1 MTSPSPDRARE
12 ESRYPAE
19 EKIAR
24 PPLTLVTRERLHSAL
39 DLGVRSPLTMVVAPA
54 GTGKTVLLS
63 DWVTR
68 RRQAGESVVWAPGQ
82 LPGVLDKVL
91 AQVRGADSPIVQD
104 PIVVDDAH
112 LLPASV
118 VGEVA
123 RVLHQAPHAVRLLF
137 AARYDLL
144 LPVSEL
150 EVRGMALTL
159 RSRDLRFNDA
169 EATALVRAHAED
181 ASAADIVLV
190 QEKAAGWAAALVLA
204 ARTLQAS
211 GDVVWPLGNQGEVLD
226 LLLGETLSTLDER
239 VQAMLLSTFG
249 ATTLSGRLAEML
261 SGDPDAGSMLADL
274 AGSGLLVTAYA
285 DDAASSP
292 LYRYHPLLVELLRR
306 RIAARA
312 GDRQLVVAAHH
323 RSAVYYENRGDGGSA
338 LRSAV
343 DADDPALVERIL
355 LGHGPEFLAAGEA
368 DLVAAGFDALPAGYL
383 DQHPHLLGVRG
394 LLRRVTG
401 DVSGAVLDAASA
413 DDRAADTAADAA
425 AVTPDDDALEA
436 DAVLLR
442 LWRSRYGWHD
452 VRTAIDQARS
462 LLARAPAGG
471 HDGPPAVLGPERLA
485 WLLIELAAAETW
497 ADDLDAAVTHLD
509 EALVTARMAGHHR
522 LIAGGLAHQA
532 VVQCARGQ
540 LQNAARSAQGALD
553 VAGGQSLPEEYS
565 ARAYVVLGLAAVN
578 ELDLDTAWQY
588 HGVVAETEVAASD
601 TVVAGLRAML
611 RAVLLI
617 ERGRLG
623 EALTELTTDPT
634 AAGPLPSFLS
644 RDLALAR
651 AWLATLFGDASTLDT
666 QVTVLER
673 TGNSTEAGLVRAM
686 TSLIH
691 EDVQTV
697 LKQIDAG
704 LDHADLYPPLASTA
718 ASFRTV
724 LLSRIGDEPA
734 AEAAL
739 VDTLN
744 RATPQHMLHSLTSA
758 ADETTFLDLLRRNVT
773 GPNPHPFAADALE
786 KLSGHQAGWSKAG
799 GRSPLVRVRPDAQVP
814 PPRRLDAL
822 VNGVRVRL
830 TAREAEVLDELALGS
845 SYSEIAQALY
855 ITENTVKTHLISLY
869 RKLGV
874 DKRSAALRAARSTG
888 LL

>member
-1 MTSPSPDRARE
+1 MTSPRPDRARE
-12 ESRYPAE
+12 QFRYPADGT
-19 EKIAR
+19 IAR

-39 DLGVRSPLTMVVAPA
+39 DLGVRSPLTMVVAPP

-68 RRQAGESVVWAPGQ
+68 RRQSAQPVVWLPGQAPGA
-82 LPGVLDKVL
+82 LEGVLDW
-91 AQVRGADSPIVQD
+91 VRGGDGSTVPD

-112 LLPASV
+112 LLPAAV
-118 VGEVA
+118 VGEMA
-123 RVLHQAPHAVRLLF
+123 RVLQETPHAVRFLL
-137 AARYDLL
+137 ATRYDLL

-169 EATALVRAHAED
+169 EAAALVRAHAQD
-181 ASAADIVLV
+181 ASPADIMLV

-226 LLLGETLSTLDER
+226 LLLGETLNTLDKR

-249 ATTLSGRLAEML
+249 ATTLSGRLAEVL
-261 SGDPDAGSMLADL
+261 SGDSEAGSILADL
-274 AGSGLLVTAYA
+274 AGGGLLVTAYA
-285 DDAASSP
+285 DDVASKP

-306 RIAARA
+306 RIAASA
-312 GDRQLVVAAHH
+312 DDRQLVVSAQH
-323 RSAVYYENRGDGGSA
+323 RSALYYENRGDSGSA

-343 DADDPALVERIL
+343 DADDAALVERIL
-355 LGHGPEFLAAGEA
+355 LGHGPELLAAGKA
-368 DLVAAGFDALPAGYL
+368 DLVAVGFDALPAAYL
-383 DQHPHLLGVRG
+383 DEHPHLLGVRG

-401 DVSGAVLDAASA
+401 DVSGAVLDAAAA
-413 DDRAADTAADAA
+413 DERAADKAA
-425 AVTPDDDALEA
+425 ATPDDDALEA
-436 DAVLLR
+436 DAALLR
-442 LWRSRYGWHD
+442 LWRSRYGWQD
-452 VRTAIDQARS
+452 VQEAIAKARS
-462 LLARAPAGG
+462 LLTGG
-471 HDGPPAVLGPERLA
+471 HSSPPAVLGPERLA
-485 WLLIELAAAETW
+485 WLLIELAATETW
-497 ADDLDAAVTHLD
+497 ADDLDAALTHLD

-522 LIAGGLAHQA
+522 LIAGCLAHQA
-532 VVQCARGQ
+532 VVHYARGQ
-540 LQNAARSAQGALD
+540 VQNAARSAQAAFD
-553 VAGGQSLPEEYS
+553 VGGRESLPEEYS
-565 ARAYVVLGLAAVN
+565 ARANVVLGLAAVN
-578 ELDLDTAWQY
+578 ELDLDTGWKY
-588 HGVVAETEVAASD
+588 HRVVAGTEVAGSD
-601 TVVAGLRAML
+601 TVVAGLRTML

-623 EALTELTTDPT
+623 EALTELTADPT

-651 AWLATLFGDASTLDT
+651 AWLATLLGDTSTVGT

-686 TSLIH
+686 TSMIS
-691 EDVQTV
+691 EGAETA
-697 LKQIDAG
+697 LKQLDAG
-704 LDHADLYPPLASTA
+704 LDQAGLYPPLASAA

-724 LLSRIGDEPA
+724 LLSRTGDETA

-739 VDTLN
+739 LDTLN
-744 RATPQHMLHSLTSA
+744 RVTPQHMLHALASV
-758 ADETTFLDLLRRNVT
+758 ADDPALLDLLRRNAT
-773 GPNPHPFAADALE
+773 GPNPHPYAAAALE
-786 KLSGHQAGWSKAG
+786 KLSGHRSGWSKAG
-799 GRSPLVRVRPDAQVP
+799 GMSPLVRVRPGAQAP

-822 VNGVRVRL
+822 VNGVHVRL

-845 SYSEIAQALY
+845 SYSEIAQALF